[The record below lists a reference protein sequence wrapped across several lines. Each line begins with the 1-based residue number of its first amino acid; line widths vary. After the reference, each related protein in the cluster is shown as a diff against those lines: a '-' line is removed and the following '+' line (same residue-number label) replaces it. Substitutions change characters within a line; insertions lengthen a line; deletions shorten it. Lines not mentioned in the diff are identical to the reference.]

1 MITINIE
8 DSLVKITLVSGKR
21 VVFASEAPLEA
32 GWVQGGI
39 VFEKAHVSQVISMV
53 LAQNKIRDKD
63 VVASVSGM
71 QSIYRVVYVPKLDR
85 ALLAEAARKEMARAI
100 PVPLASLYTS
110 WAEVKISDS
119 EIALCLLG
127 IPFDNV
133 NSVME
138 TIKLCGLRLK
148 YLELRPLAV
157 SRVIDEKT
165 AIVVNVRPNTFD
177 ITVMNS
183 GIPEMI
189 RSLPFPGA
197 VAMSDGDK
205 ARMVK
210 EEIDKTVNFY
220 NSGHPDSPLSTQTY
234 CIVSGILRETL
245 SMVMGYPVKAA
256 PPLLTY
262 PPGHDSNDYIVN
274 SGLAL
279 RTINRLTRVDINVI
293 PSAAPAAKPVSAG
306 ANRTP
311 LIVLGVCAVLAL
323 GMWLM
328 SGMAEKRTAGMQL
341 LLNEK
346 SVQLNSLQKQ
356 YRDLTDLTI
365 KTRDTYQQMLNRLNA
380 PIKYLADQRAV
391 INRDLGQV
399 FAALPATIYL
409 TSVSDD
415 GNLIQVRG
423 SAPSEEILLN
433 YARDLRHSGLFK
445 LVLISSVST
454 SSYTEVSFT
463 MQLTVNQ

>member
-356 YRDLTDLTI
+356 YRDVTDLTI